1 MSILNDYLI
10 PSIDLS
16 DYDRYHMT
24 EEEEMEYLISIDKET
39 QEQYEELQ
47 LDPWMEITE
56 RDDILPY

>member
-1 MSILNDYLI
+1 MSILNYYLI
-10 PSIDLS
+10 PGIELS
-16 DYDRYHMT
+16 DYDHYHMT

>member
-1 MSILNDYLI
+1 MSILNDYLT
-10 PSIDLS
+10 PGIDLS
-16 DYDRYHMT
+16 DYDHYHMT

>member
-10 PSIDLS
+10 PGIDLS
-16 DYDRYHMT
+16 DYDYYHMT

>member
-10 PSIDLS
+10 PGIDLS

>member
-10 PSIDLS
+10 PGIDLS
-16 DYDRYHMT
+16 DYDYNHII

>member
-10 PSIDLS
+10 PGIDLS
-16 DYDRYHMT
+16 DYDHYHMT

-56 RDDILPY
+56 RDGILPY

>member
-10 PSIDLS
+10 SGIDLS
-16 DYDRYHMT
+16 DYDHYHMT

>member
-10 PSIDLS
+10 PGIDLS
-16 DYDRYHMT
+16 DYDYYHMT
-24 EEEEMEYLISIDKET
+24 EEEEMEYLISIDKEM